1 MILYWTHI
9 LHFYF
14 YYILHI
20 FYFFDYPIFQDGK
33 INVKYYSNQLE
44 RIMLED
50 YSSVYLKVTLSQR
63 PPQPCV

>member
-20 FYFFDYPIFQDGK
+20 FYFLDYPIFQDGK

-63 PPQPCV
+63 PSQPFV